1 MRKYEVIYILDTA
14 KGEETIKSLVE
25 KFTSLIS
32 QNGEVEKVEEW
43 GNKQLAYEVDGKR
56 EGYYVFTTFAA
67 NGDFTAELERQ
78 FKITD
83 GVVKYLVVRKDA

>member
-1 MRKYEVIYILDTA
+1 MRKYEVIYILETA
-14 KGEETIKSLVE
+14 KGEETIKALVE

-32 QNGEVEKVEEW
+32 QNGEVEKSEEW
-43 GNKQLAYEVDGKR
+43 GTKQLAYEVDGKR
-56 EGYYVFTTFAA
+56 DGYYVFTTFAA
-67 NGDFTAELERQ
+67 NADFTAELERQ